1 MGILFKSFRVFLK
14 QFYVLLNLCLAASAA
29 VYEFNAFFV
38 LDLIQP
44 FEKFAEMLLLDLT
57 APYLS

>member
-1 MGILFKSFRVFLK
+1 LGILFKSFRVLLK
-14 QFYVLLNLCLAASAA
+14 QFDVLLKLRLAASAA

-44 FEKFAEMLLLDLT
+44 FEKLADMLLLDLT